1 MAARTQ
7 VVNPDPYCDVD
18 TELITMAGKQSNKM
32 VVRLRDPETKQMVAL
47 DTLGAIHNADTYA
60 LITNRRLQQASHDI
74 MTRSRL
80 HFEPLPAVT
89 GSKSDPVIWDGK
101 RYIARFYTRDVA
113 SDIQPIDGGPQH
125 RIMLG
130 MQITNSYDGSLGCA
144 MEFFMMNMLCANQFY
159 SGHMITGFN
168 LKHYRRSD
176 NDIEFELDDAVKAIE
191 QQADQFG
198 RLLPK
203 FAQLTGMPVGAT
215 VAGSDKKDR
224 YVDSLSGFL
233 DFRHRLG
240 NSWKS
245 SFDPYLL
252 DELSGHGVS
261 SRVQG
266 IGSASGHRTMWDLL
280 NTYTAVCTHQIGG
293 FSGISINRIVTD
305 TALAMLPSA
314 KAA

>member
-1 MAARTQ
+1 MAAKTPTI
-7 VVNPDPYCDVD
+7 NPDPYCDVD
-18 TELITMAGKQSNKM
+18 TELINMAGKQTNKC
-32 VVRLRDPETKQMVAL
+32 VVRLRDPDTKQMVAL
-47 DTLGAIHNADTYA
+47 DTLGAIHNAETYA

-80 HFEPLPAVT
+80 QFEPLPAVH
-89 GSKSDPVIWDGK
+89 GSKSEPVIWDGK
-101 RYIARFYTRDVA
+101 RYIARFYTPDVA
-113 SDIQPIDGGPQH
+113 SDIKPVDGSPSQ
-125 RIMLG
+125 RILLG

-144 MEFFMMNMLCANQFY
+144 MEFFMMNMVCANQFY

-176 NDIEFELDDAVKAIE
+176 NDIEFELDDAVRAIE

-198 RLLPK
+198 RLLPR
-203 FAQLTGMPVGAT
+203 FAQLTGMPVGEALND
-215 VAGSDKKDR
+215 GKGER

-233 DFRHRLG
+233 NFRNRLG

-252 DELSGHGVS
+252 DELSGRGVS
-261 SRVQG
+261 SRMQG
-266 IGSASGHRTMWDLL
+266 VGRTGGHRSMWDLL

-305 TALAMLPSA
+305 TALAMLPAA